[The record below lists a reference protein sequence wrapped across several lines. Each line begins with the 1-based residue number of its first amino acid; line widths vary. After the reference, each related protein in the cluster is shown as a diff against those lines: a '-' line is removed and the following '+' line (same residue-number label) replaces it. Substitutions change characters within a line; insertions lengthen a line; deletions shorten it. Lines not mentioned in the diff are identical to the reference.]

1 MSAFLAEL
9 QVTQY
14 NPALRPRDMN
24 RHITI
29 LPVIATI
36 IGIGFFSAM
45 DAAMKSASIAVG
57 AYSAYF
63 LRCVVGFSIISPIWL
78 LQRHNWPTR
87 EVLRI
92 HLTRGVVV
100 AFMGWSF
107 FFSLIHLPLAEAI
120 ALSFIAPLIALYL
133 AAILLKEE
141 IQPKAVYAALL
152 GLAGVIAIIG
162 GKIGNE
168 EMSDE
173 AAIGTAALLFSAV
186 LYAWNLI
193 LQRQQALVASP
204 VEVSTFQNGI
214 VALVLLAGT
223 PFLLV
228 IPQEGQWLDI
238 VVGAILGVAAAICL
252 SWAYARAEAQVLVP
266 IEYTGFLW
274 AVLFGWL
281 FFQEEVTIA
290 TLAGTSLIVIGC
302 WIAARKRPE
311 QSAL

>member
-1 MSAFLAEL
+1 M
-9 QVTQY
+9 Q
-14 NPALRPRDMN
+14 
-24 RHITI
+24 RHITLLPI
-29 LPVIATI
+29 LATI

-45 DAAMKSASIAVG
+45 DAAMKSAAIAVG
-57 AYSAYF
+57 AYSAFF
-63 LRCVVGFSIISPIWL
+63 LRSIIGFSIISPVWL
-78 LQRHNWPTR
+78 LQRHKWPPR
-87 EVLRI
+87 DVLRI

-100 AFMGWSF
+100 AFMGWAF
-107 FFSLIHLPLAEAI
+107 FFALVRLPLAEAI

-133 AAILLKEE
+133 AAILLKEK

-173 AAIGTAALLFSAV
+173 AVIGTVALLFSAV

-223 PFLLV
+223 PFLL
-228 IPQEGQWLDI
+228 IMPQDGQWLDI
-238 VVGAILGVAAAICL
+238 VMGAILGVAAALFL
-252 SWAYARAEAQVLVP
+252 SWAYARAEAQILVP

-281 FFQEEVTIA
+281 FFQEEVTFA

-302 WIAARKRPE
+302 WIAARKRTE

>member
-1 MSAFLAEL
+1 M
-9 QVTQY
+9 Q
-14 NPALRPRDMN
+14 
-24 RHITI
+24 RHITFLPI
-29 LPVIATI
+29 LAAI

-45 DAAMKSASIAVG
+45 DAAMKSAAIAVG
-57 AYSAYF
+57 AYSAFF
-63 LRCVVGFSIISPIWL
+63 LRSVIGLSIISPVWL
-78 LQRHNWPTR
+78 LQRHKWPPR
-87 EVLRI
+87 DVLRI

-100 AFMGWSF
+100 AFMGWAF
-107 FFSLIHLPLAEAI
+107 FFALVRLPLAEAI

-133 AAILLKEE
+133 AAILLKEK

-173 AAIGTAALLFSAV
+173 AVIGTVALLFSAV

-223 PFLLV
+223 PFLL
-228 IPQEGQWLDI
+228 IMPQDGQWLDI
-238 VVGAILGVAAAICL
+238 VMGAILGVAAALFL
-252 SWAYARAEAQVLVP
+252 SWAYARAEAQILVP

-281 FFQEEVTIA
+281 FFQEEVTFA

-302 WIAARKRPE
+302 WIAARKRTE